1 MVSKTTKGITL
12 AWLLAASHL
21 TCASKKDDFDVYAKG
36 HREPRYVFLMRSGNQ
51 KLPPSLLERLKDA
64 RLPHEER
71 MVLYPFIA
79 ASSLLSPKDMKR
91 MPKSIDF
98 FFYEEPDLDKPENQQ
113 KFEEL
118 TQIYQKSFGKQ
129 ATIYRVRVDDDQVK
143 LKKLYGGN

>member
-12 AWLLAASHL
+12 AGLLAASHL
-21 TCASKKDDFDVYAKG
+21 TCASKKDDFDIYTKD
-36 HREPRYVFLMRSGNQ
+36 HREPQYVFLMRSGNQ

-64 RLPHEER
+64 QIPHEER

-79 ASSLLSPKDMKR
+79 ASSLLSPKDMRR

-98 FFYEEPDLDKPENQQ
+98 FFYEELGLDKPENQQ
-113 KFEEL
+113 KFKEL
-118 TQIYQKSFGKQ
+118 AQIYKKSFGKQ
-129 ATIYRVRVDDDQVK
+129 ISIYRIRIDNDHIK

>member
-1 MVSKTTKGITL
+1 MASKTIKGITL
-12 AWLLAASHL
+12 AGLLAASHL
-21 TCASKKDDFDVYAKG
+21 TCASKKDDFDVYTRD
-36 HREPRYVFLMRSGNQ
+36 HREPRYVFLMRTGNK
-51 KLPPSLLERLKDA
+51 KLPQSLLERLKGA
-64 RLPHEER
+64 QFPHEER
-71 MVLYPFIA
+71 TVLYPFIA

-98 FFYEEPDLDKPENQQ
+98 FFYEEPDLDKQGNNE

-118 TQIYQKSFGKQ
+118 TRIYQKSFGKR